1 MILVVLI
8 IVLIGLKCL
17 VAFAKGASE
26 AAEMVAKKA
35 EEKANK
41 VIKENQE
48 KSKQC
53 L

>member
-17 VAFAKGASE
+17 VVFAKGASE
-26 AAEMVAKKA
+26 VAEMAAKKT

-41 VIKENQE
+41 VIEENQE
-48 KSKQC
+48 KSR
-53 L
+53 